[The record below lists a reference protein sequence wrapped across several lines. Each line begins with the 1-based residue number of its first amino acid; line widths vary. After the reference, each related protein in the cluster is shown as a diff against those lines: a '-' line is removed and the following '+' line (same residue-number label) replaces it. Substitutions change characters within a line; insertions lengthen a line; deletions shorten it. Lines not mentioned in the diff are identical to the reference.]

1 MINVAKEALREAVFP
16 SPAEKQQHDY
26 TELMARISALEGVDH
41 EYEIFRVIE
50 GGTAGRISLPDGVS
64 IRLDQYPGAAD
75 CLVTG
80 GAGGRPSDSIVLTAG
95 GDHVVGTLDADGN
108 YSLSGTPAE
117 YPVFLVFQ
125 IHCKGKSVSKITL
138 DERA

>member
-1 MINVAKEALREAVFP
+1 MIRARDFLMQAVFP
-16 SPAEKQQHDY
+16 QGEVKERQDY
-26 TELMARISALEGVDH
+26 TELMSRIAALEGADH

-50 GGTAGRISLPDGVS
+50 SGTVGRISLPDGVS

-80 GAGGRPSDSIVLTAG
+80 GAGGRPSDTVVFTAG
-95 GDHVVGTLDADGN
+95 GDHVTGSLDADGT

-125 IHCKGKSVSKITL
+125 IHCKGKSVAQITL